1 MLEYIGYTFTVV
13 SLLLSTG
20 GLALALVLRAHVQNW
35 SVQPPEQYQALTI
48 IAPHRGKVNSR
59 NIEALLQQDYPGI
72 WEVIFVTTP
81 NDASLPQ
88 LQQYA
93 KDYKNV
99 KIVIAEDVV
108 QLAQQKGIHRG
119 QKNNNLI
126 AAIEAASPETDVYVF
141 VDADA
146 CPFRDWLRKLVAPF
160 ADGNSKYGV
169 VTSARLYLPG
179 KGFASWVQA
188 LWILV
193 ADLFYVG
200 KYINIWGGG
209 MAIPKAIF
217 EKTNLLSQI
226 NGESGASITSHDN
239 NINVTLREHGYAAV
253 WVPDCVVPRYP
264 PPNKET
270 WLKIIKFTN
279 RQVLQ
284 TWWSNKVLW
293 LYLLPMAIKTPV
305 LLAALVFAF
314 WYPWCWLALLS
325 PLIDTLMGLVTK
337 HALFN
342 LAPEEK
348 IFLRLNLWV
357 LLLPIFTP
365 LLVTINFVS
374 APFYRTMKWSGIEY
388 TSKQVI
394 GYTRK

>member
-1 MLEYIGYTFTVV
+1 V
-13 SLLLSTG
+13 
-20 GLALALVLRAHVQNW
+20 
-35 SVQPPEQYQALTI
+35 
-48 IAPHRGKVNSR
+48 
-59 NIEALLQQDYPGI
+59 
-72 WEVIFVTTP
+72 
-81 NDASLPQ
+81 
-88 LQQYA
+88 
-93 KDYKNV
+93 
-99 KIVIAEDVV
+99 
-108 QLAQQKGIHRG
+108 
-119 QKNNNLI
+119 
-126 AAIEAASPETDVYVF
+126 
-141 VDADA
+141 
-146 CPFRDWLRKLVAPF
+146 
-160 ADGNSKYGV
+160 
-169 VTSARLYLPG
+169 YLPG